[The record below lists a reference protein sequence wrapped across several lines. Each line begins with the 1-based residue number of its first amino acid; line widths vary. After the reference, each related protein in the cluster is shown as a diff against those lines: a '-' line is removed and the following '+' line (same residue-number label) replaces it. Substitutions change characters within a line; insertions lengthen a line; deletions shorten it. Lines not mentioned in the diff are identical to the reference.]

1 MEKVPI
7 VDLGIIAK
15 GPGLMRR
22 PIAREI
28 RRIRDAVWRDDG
40 EPVLEFAFV
49 LPGRL
54 GRADFEGF
62 ELRRSEGARG
72 HDIVFIEVPTELVQ
86 SRDPLAG
93 LIVLLDGAVAFA
105 RAHGRNSSSQLDE
118 ILDRLKQVA
127 NPVGGSILAGDR
139 GLSAASKTPP
149 PGRVVVEEPRLEVSL
164 PIPDEAALGEAF
176 QFERLLDD
184 SLKAAAAGHVDG
196 NEAGDGEFVIFAYG
210 PSIERLRAVVDDEIR
225 RHWSGGNARTAAFE
239 DSSIDHQ

>member
-22 PIAREI
+22 PIAENSDAFAMRSGETTESPCLSSPLCFQADWAA
-28 RRIRDAVWRDDG
+28 RILK
-40 EPVLEFAFV
+40 VLNCV
-49 LPGRL
+49 
-54 GRADFEGF
+54 DQK
-62 ELRRSEGARG
+62 ARV
-72 HDIVFIEVPTELVQ
+72 DTIVFIEVPTELVQ